1 MESEKQHE
9 FSQKNCS
16 RNFSGAAQVKE
27 RPLRVGDSQALCE
40 ELSTDVGVWTWM
52 RPPRPR
58 VDHTTESGSW
68 CLKSP
73 GKVGGAPS
81 SRGGRS
87 FLRALLPT
95 QTQRLSCVLGP
106 LGGRRL
112 CWRRA
117 IGLRRGRDVFPGQ
130 LKVCQPPDIL
140 LAKIS
145 PSSLSGVYGWF
156 SKASRLHRADY
167 L

>member
-40 ELSTDVGVWTWM
+40 ELSTDVGVWTWT
-52 RPPRPR
+52 RPTPAQGGSYDRERLLVPQVPR
-58 VDHTTESGSW
+58 EGGGSPQ
-68 CLKSP
+68 L
-73 GKVGGAPS
+73 A
-81 SRGGRS
+81 GRPV
-87 FLRALLPT
+87 FP
-95 QTQRLSCVLGP
+95 QRLSCVLGP